1 MPAIIS
7 DQFRVLNAETFVQS
21 FTSIGNTANNY
32 YAFLGQ
38 PNSGNTQA
46 GGSPNWGD
54 GLNPLDSFSDE
65 NKIKQTIIS
74 LKKITSSDVRRVIR
88 KVQWS
93 AGTTYEMYRD
103 DYSVYNKTPV
113 TKKTRLYDSNY
124 YVVNEDLRVYV
135 CLKNGTDAN
144 TPSGKPS
151 FDQPTFV
158 DLEPRVAGTS
168 GDGYI
173 WKYLFTIKPSEI
185 IKFDSIDFIPVPEGW
200 GTTGESISIKNNAID
215 GKIQIITITNAGSG
229 YQYSGGLPYSFTNIP
244 ILGDGTGGKA
254 TVTVDSIGRVS
265 DIFVTDGGS
274 GYTNGIVNFIPGADG
289 VPTGLTNTGSFASF
303 NVIIPPKGGH
313 GYDIYREL
321 GAYRV
326 LLYSRFQTDSSNP
339 DTILGN
345 DFARVGVIK
354 NPTVFGSD
362 TQLLNTAEVSALK
375 ALKLA
380 GVTTSTTY
388 PVDSVITQTVGT
400 GITAIGFVASW
411 DNVTGVLKY
420 YQPVG
425 LATALVNYKINEF
438 SSSVS
443 GSGVLTINCTSPN
456 FVGSILSIDTG
467 FNGPTTTIN
476 NTPYQ
481 LGQTFIS
488 GISSA
493 EYNKKSGEI
502 IYIDNRSAI
511 PLSSSQKEDI
521 KIVLEF

>member
-1 MPAIIS
+1 M
-7 DQFRVLNAETFVQS
+7 
-21 FTSIGNTANNY
+21 
-32 YAFLGQ
+32 
-38 PNSGNTQA
+38 
-46 GGSPNWGD
+46 
-54 GLNPLDSFSDE
+54 
-65 NKIKQTIIS
+65 
-74 LKKITSSDVRRVIR
+74 
-88 KVQWS
+88 
-93 AGTTYEMYRD
+93 
-103 DYSVYNKTPV
+103 
-113 TKKTRLYDSNY
+113 
-124 YVVNEDLRVYV
+124 
-135 CLKNGTDAN
+135 
-144 TPSGKPS
+144 
-151 FDQPTFV
+151 

-185 IKFDSIDFIPVPEGW
+185 IKFDSIDFIPVPENW

-215 GKIQIITITNAGSG
+215 GKIQIITIKNAGSG
-229 YQYSGGLPYSFTNIP
+229 YQYSDGLPYSFTNIP

-254 TVTVDSIGRVS
+254 TVTVDTIGRVS
-265 DIFVTDGGS
+265 DIFVTEGGS
-274 GYTNGIVNFIPGADG
+274 GYTNGIINFIPGADG
-289 VPTGLTNTGSFASF
+289 IPTGLTNPGSFASF

-321 GAYRV
+321 GSYRV
-326 LLYSRFQTDSSNP
+326 LLYSRFQTDSTNP

-362 TQLLNTAEVSALK
+362 VQLLNNSEVSALK

-380 GVTTSTTY
+380 GLTTSTTY
-388 PVDSVITQTVGT
+388 PVDSIITQTVGT
-400 GITAIGFVASW
+400 GITAIAFVASW
-411 DNVTGVLKY
+411 DNVTGILKY

-425 LATALVNYKINEF
+425 LATALVNYNINDF
-438 SSSVS
+438 SPSIS
-443 GSGVLTINCTSPN
+443 GSGSLSINCSSPN
-456 FVGSILSIDTG
+456 FVGSFLNIDTG
-467 FNGPTTTIN
+467 FSGITTTIN

-481 LGQTFIS
+481 LGQTFNS